1 MSVTKFG
8 RRRVTTLAK
17 PRRVAC
23 DDRRALATRTRH
35 VAHTSTQLRRA
46 RRTDGMV
53 KVTFETPT
61 LALRAETLWR
71 ARTSAVFMACERA
84 VFGDLD
90 SSLPLYERDRASTR
104 ARYVVRTVP
113 NVTLPYLARKALGV
127 GASSGGAGKG
137 LIETFDD
144 FRVDEEQS
152 TAPYLY
158 EASLTSYSTFLSP
171 KNSTIRGVIRCKS
184 VDGDSCALTLKL
196 ECTIKMTGIGSI
208 LEKVLTNAIAKK
220 FELYPKVVERYVAVM
235 EAERRARDARVA
247 SAAAS
252 TAAPAAA
259 DSASSTS
266 ADTED
271 IDFHSV
277 CSDPEKSSAPEN
289 NDIFETTE
297 VEYDTNASA
306 ASCCVPPRQI
316 MSRRSSSIVA

>member
-8 RRRVTTLAK
+8 RRRVTPLAK

-35 VAHTSTQLRRA
+35 VAHTSTRLRRA
-46 RRTDGMV
+46 RRTDDMV

-90 SSLPLYERDRASTR
+90 SSLPLYERDKALTR

-113 NVTLPYLARKALGV
+113 NVKLPYLARKALGI

-235 EAERRARDARVA
+235 EAERRARDACVA
-247 SAAAS
+247 SAASPAS
-252 TAAPAAA
+252 A

-266 ADTED
+266 ADIED

-277 CSDPEKSSAPEN
+277 CSDPEKSSAPED

-297 VEYDTNASA
+297 LEYDTNASA

-316 MSRRSSSIVA
+316 MSRRSSSVVA

>member
-8 RRRVTTLAK
+8 RRRVTPLAK

-23 DDRRALATRTRH
+23 DDRRALATRTHH
-35 VAHTSTQLRRA
+35 VAHTSTRLRRA
-46 RRTDGMV
+46 RRTDDMV

-90 SSLPLYERDRASTR
+90 SSLPLYERDKALTR

-113 NVTLPYLARKALGV
+113 NVTLPYLARKALGI

-247 SAAAS
+247 SAASPAS
-252 TAAPAAA
+252 V

-266 ADTED
+266 ADIED

-277 CSDPEKSSAPEN
+277 CSDPEKSSAPED

-297 VEYDTNASA
+297 LEYDTNASA

-316 MSRRSSSIVA
+316 MSRRSSSVVA

>member
-8 RRRVTTLAK
+8 RRRVTPLAK

-35 VAHTSTQLRRA
+35 VAHTSTRLRRA
-46 RRTDGMV
+46 RRTDDMV

-90 SSLPLYERDRASTR
+90 SSLPLYERDKALTR

-113 NVTLPYLARKALGV
+113 NVKLPYLARKALGI

-247 SAAAS
+247 SAASPAS
-252 TAAPAAA
+252 V

-266 ADTED
+266 ADIED

-277 CSDPEKSSAPEN
+277 CSDPEKSSAPED

-297 VEYDTNASA
+297 LEYDTNASA

-316 MSRRSSSIVA
+316 MSRRSSSVVA

>member
-8 RRRVTTLAK
+8 RRRVTPLAK

-35 VAHTSTQLRRA
+35 VAHTSTRLRRA
-46 RRTDGMV
+46 RRTDDMV

-90 SSLPLYERDRASTR
+90 SSLPLYERDKALTR

-113 NVTLPYLARKALGV
+113 NVTLPYLARKALGI

-171 KNSTIRGVIRCKS
+171 KNSAIRGVIRCKS

-247 SAAAS
+247 SAASPAS
-252 TAAPAAA
+252 V

-266 ADTED
+266 ADIED

-277 CSDPEKSSAPEN
+277 CSDPEKSSAPED

-297 VEYDTNASA
+297 LEYDTNASA

-316 MSRRSSSIVA
+316 MSRRSSSVVA

>member
-1 MSVTKFG
+1 
-8 RRRVTTLAK
+8 
-17 PRRVAC
+17 
-23 DDRRALATRTRH
+23 
-35 VAHTSTQLRRA
+35 
-46 RRTDGMV
+46 MV

-90 SSLPLYERDRASTR
+90 SSLPLYERDKALTR

-113 NVTLPYLARKALGV
+113 NVKLPYLARKALGI

-247 SAAAS
+247 SAASPAS
-252 TAAPAAA
+252 V

-266 ADTED
+266 ADIED

-277 CSDPEKSSAPEN
+277 CSDPEKSSAPED

-297 VEYDTNASA
+297 LEYDTNASA

-316 MSRRSSSIVA
+316 MSRRSSSVVA

>member
-1 MSVTKFG
+1 
-8 RRRVTTLAK
+8 
-17 PRRVAC
+17 
-23 DDRRALATRTRH
+23 
-35 VAHTSTQLRRA
+35 
-46 RRTDGMV
+46 MV

-84 VFGDLD
+84 VFGDLY
-90 SSLPLYERDRASTR
+90 SSLPLYERDKALTR

-113 NVTLPYLARKALGV
+113 NVTLPYLARKALGI

-235 EAERRARDARVA
+235 EAERSARDACVA
-247 SAAAS
+247 SAASPAS
-252 TAAPAAA
+252 A

-266 ADTED
+266 ADIED

-277 CSDPEKSSAPEN
+277 CSDPEKSSAPED

-297 VEYDTNASA
+297 LEYDTNASA

-316 MSRRSSSIVA
+316 MSRRSSSVVA

>member
-8 RRRVTTLAK
+8 RRRVTPLAK

-35 VAHTSTQLRRA
+35 VAHTSTRLRRA
-46 RRTDGMV
+46 RRTDDMV

-90 SSLPLYERDRASTR
+90 SSLPLYERDKALTR

-113 NVTLPYLARKALGV
+113 NVTLPYLARKALGI

-247 SAAAS
+247 SAASPAS
-252 TAAPAAA
+252 V

-266 ADTED
+266 ADIED

-277 CSDPEKSSAPEN
+277 CSDPEKISAPED

-297 VEYDTNASA
+297 LEYDTNASA

-316 MSRRSSSIVA
+316 MSRRSSSVVA

>member
-23 DDRRALATRTRH
+23 DDRRALATRTHH
-35 VAHTSTQLRRA
+35 VAHTSTRSRRA
-46 RRTDGMV
+46 RRTDDMV

-90 SSLPLYERDRASTR
+90 SSLPLYERDKALTR

-235 EAERRARDARVA
+235 EAERRARDACVA
-247 SAAAS
+247 SAASPAS
-252 TAAPAAA
+252 V

-266 ADTED
+266 ADIED

-277 CSDPEKSSAPEN
+277 CSDPEKSSAPED

-297 VEYDTNASA
+297 LEYDTNASA

-316 MSRRSSSIVA
+316 MSRRSSSVGA

>member
-17 PRRVAC
+17 LRRVAC

-35 VAHTSTQLRRA
+35 VAHTSTRLRRA
-46 RRTDGMV
+46 RRTDDMV

-90 SSLPLYERDRASTR
+90 SSLPLYERDKALTR

-113 NVTLPYLARKALGV
+113 NVTLPYLARKALGI

-247 SAAAS
+247 SAASPAS
-252 TAAPAAA
+252 A

-266 ADTED
+266 ADIED

-277 CSDPEKSSAPEN
+277 CSDPEKISAPED

-297 VEYDTNASA
+297 LEYDTNASA

-316 MSRRSSSIVA
+316 MSRRSSSVVA